1 MDTSG
6 QERYKS
12 LNEHYYKKADA
23 CLLVYDISDKKTFE
37 ECKYYSQQIKERCK
51 RDIKVILLGNK
62 TDLKDNRE
70 VSSELGAKF
79 ATENEYTFMETSCLN
94 NKNVA
99 DAFTTLIE
107 DTNMDNRQRIQ
118 RTSSRVILTTKGH
131 KSKDKVFWKKCC
143 K

>member
-51 RDIKVILLGNK
+51 EDIKVILLGNK

-118 RTSSRVILTTKGH
+118 RTSSRVVLTTKGH
-131 KSKDKVFWKKCC
+131 KSKDKVFGKKCC

>member
-1 MDTSG
+1 MRTK
-6 QERYKS
+6 ERYKS
-12 LNEHYYKKADA
+12 LNENYYKKADA
-23 CLLVYDISDKKTFE
+23 CLLVYDISNKETFE
-37 ECKYYSQQIKERCK
+37 ECKYYTQQIKERCK
-51 RDIKVILLGNK
+51 GDIKVILLGNK

-107 DTNMDNRQRIQ
+107 DTNIDNKQRIQ
-118 RTSSRVILTTKGH
+118 RTSSRVILTIKGH
-131 KSKDKVFWKKCC
+131 KSKDKAFRIKCC

>member
-37 ECKYYSQQIKERCK
+37 ECQYYTKQIKERCK

-131 KSKDKVFWKKCC
+131 KSKENVFGKKCC